1 MRASACTPSEM
12 FFLPNQGNALEGDPL
27 ATTSTALSLRDSST
41 VHDGTTRSHSVQDKG
56 NATSSDQYS
65 VKQLNASPQRVKTM
79 LYAGGHTL
87 EKGFQT
93 GNICIPRICGDG
105 HVSGLITRLRP
116 EPYNSEAEVPS
127 GGRPVQPPPEC
138 KVTSSSGPLRP
149 TSLLYSQGSCPNG
162 TQGTC
167 CYVQPC
173 RQQHGRKEERSMID
187 CPNRQIAQKTFTEMF
202 CESGSRENGEILSN
216 CPVISHVL
224 QSARGTISVG
234 VSTPD
239 VEPTHSIEVGVR
251 ARRPE
256 EMITRERREETI
268 TRGRPEEM
276 SRDADL
282 PTCSICHLRHCI
294 QLNNDETL
302 EYNKLMIDLQNDLG
316 VSMDQAVKERFQC
329 EVFELARWCIRQG
342 DVISKSGEFLPD
354 RVVPHD
360 TTASIDLTV
369 ENPVLKAR
377 PDKSSP
383 QQKLDIA
390 EMVEAKLR
398 QGIIEKSSAPWS
410 SNCVVIRKDG
420 KTRIAVDYR
429 KLNEVTVHDSYLLP
443 KISEIYETLSGT
455 EWFTSLDA
463 TQAYHQIPMKSERD
477 KDLTSFVTPQGGLF
491 RYRFMPFGLRNA
503 GAKWTR
509 FIDGALSDLRW
520 NIALVYADDILAYT
534 KNKSVMIHI
543 GHLDQIFSRL
553 RSHGV
558 MIKGSK
564 VKLGV
569 KELAF
574 LGQIVNKDGY
584 RPDPAKIKAV
594 AELQPPTNVQQLRR
608 VLGLFA
614 YYRKYIPKFAEIAAP
629 LYALTGKNIQNKRD
643 SQRRIVMNTFQRNAF
658 DTLKL
663 RLTTEPIFLDFP
675 RWDCPFEVHC
685 DGSKKGVAAVL
696 TQIVETKERVLM
708 YASKSLTISEL
719 NYIPYEQEALAMVWA
734 IDLFN
739 HYLRGRNFLVR
750 SDCQALEWL
759 KDKRPRGARINKWLL
774 RLQEYDYKVVHR
786 PGIKSANCDG
796 LTRQPLPAEGSYNV
810 EPFEDLPTDK
820 VISVL
825 TRAQRLKESEQTSL
839 PTDPIE
845 PADEPMEEK
854 HSVDTFHLPEVP
866 LEILEDEE
874 LFRNPF
880 LPRRSNKLPFF
891 DCKQDEEGWDI
902 HSWIEHQ
909 QSSKFIV
916 KLLDGMAKV
925 TKVINLYV
933 IVDGVL
939 HLKAD
944 PTVKS
949 SKNRIVV
956 PECLRAFV
964 IGQHHNMEL
973 HGHQGRKRT
982 TKMICSRYYWP
993 NMCEDIARWIRA
1005 CSACSR
1011 RKTTRP
1017 MNSGL
1022 TNLTLATDSWD
1033 CVGIDIV
1040 GPLPVTNQ

>member
-1 MRASACTPSEM
+1 
-12 FFLPNQGNALEGDPL
+12 
-27 ATTSTALSLRDSST
+27 
-41 VHDGTTRSHSVQDKG
+41 
-56 NATSSDQYS
+56 
-65 VKQLNASPQRVKTM
+65 
-79 LYAGGHTL
+79 
-87 EKGFQT
+87 
-93 GNICIPRICGDG
+93 
-105 HVSGLITRLRP
+105 
-116 EPYNSEAEVPS
+116 
-127 GGRPVQPPPEC
+127 
-138 KVTSSSGPLRP
+138 
-149 TSLLYSQGSCPNG
+149 
-162 TQGTC
+162 
-167 CYVQPC
+167 
-173 RQQHGRKEERSMID
+173 
-187 CPNRQIAQKTFTEMF
+187 
-202 CESGSRENGEILSN
+202 
-216 CPVISHVL
+216 
-224 QSARGTISVG
+224 
-234 VSTPD
+234 
-239 VEPTHSIEVGVR
+239 
-251 ARRPE
+251 
-256 EMITRERREETI
+256 
-268 TRGRPEEM
+268 
-276 SRDADL
+276 
-282 PTCSICHLRHCI
+282 
-294 QLNNDETL
+294 
-302 EYNKLMIDLQNDLG
+302 
-316 VSMDQAVKERFQC
+316 
-329 EVFELARWCIRQG
+329 
-342 DVISKSGEFLPD
+342 
-354 RVVPHD
+354 
-360 TTASIDLTV
+360 
-369 ENPVLKAR
+369 
-377 PDKSSP
+377 
-383 QQKLDIA
+383 
-390 EMVEAKLR
+390 
-398 QGIIEKSSAPWS
+398 
-410 SNCVVIRKDG
+410 
-420 KTRIAVDYR
+420 
-429 KLNEVTVHDSYLLP
+429 
-443 KISEIYETLSGT
+443 
-455 EWFTSLDA
+455 
-463 TQAYHQIPMKSERD
+463 
-477 KDLTSFVTPQGGLF
+477 
-491 RYRFMPFGLRNA
+491 
-503 GAKWTR
+503 
-509 FIDGALSDLRW
+509 
-520 NIALVYADDILAYT
+520 
-534 KNKSVMIHI
+534 
-543 GHLDQIFSRL
+543 
-553 RSHGV
+553 
-558 MIKGSK
+558 
-564 VKLGV
+564 
-569 KELAF
+569 
-574 LGQIVNKDGY
+574 
-584 RPDPAKIKAV
+584 
-594 AELQPPTNVQQLRR
+594 
-608 VLGLFA
+608 LFA

-643 SQRRIVMNTFQRNAF
+643 SQRRIVMDKLQRDAF

-739 HYLRGRNFLVR
+739 HYLRGRKFLVR

-820 VISVL
+820 IISVL

-891 DCKQDEEGWDI
+891 DCEQDEEGWDI

-993 NMCEDIARWIRA
+993 NMCEDIAR
-1005 CSACSR
+1005 
-1011 RKTTRP
+1011 
-1017 MNSGL
+1017 GFE
-1022 TNLTLATDSWD
+1022 LAQLARDVKQQD
-1033 CVGIDIV
+1033 
-1040 GPLPVTNQ
+1040 Q